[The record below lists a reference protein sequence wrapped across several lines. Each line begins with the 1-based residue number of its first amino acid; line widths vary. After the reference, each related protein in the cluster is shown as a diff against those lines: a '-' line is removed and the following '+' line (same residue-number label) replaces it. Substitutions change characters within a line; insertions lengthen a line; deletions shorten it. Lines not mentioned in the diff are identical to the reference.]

1 MLKRFRTRLDAAVAR
16 RVDKALAQLRDEIEV
31 ERENL
36 RGEREEYEARLRGN
50 QADFSFLRSEFDRLA
65 PQLASLEVRFER
77 LRNEL
82 DLPPLNPDTELQ
94 RARAEHERARL
105 RLQAVSR
112 FEERLRRLEHDRA
125 D

>member
-16 RVDKALAQLRDEIEV
+16 RVDRALKQLRDEIDV